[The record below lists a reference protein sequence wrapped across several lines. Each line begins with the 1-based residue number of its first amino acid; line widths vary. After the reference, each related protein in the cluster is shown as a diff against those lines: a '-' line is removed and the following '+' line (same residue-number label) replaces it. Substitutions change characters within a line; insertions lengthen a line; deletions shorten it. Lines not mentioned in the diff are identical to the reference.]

1 MYKLVQRIVEKAMK
15 CLYNLMFKYAM
26 KHETIDKDYA
36 ALCKLV
42 KKKTASRQIVPFS
55 DMEIKQL
62 WDSIE
67 FPYVDMVF
75 NRDIFGLATERTSYA
90 ENDGY

>member
-1 MYKLVQRIVEKAMK
+1 MYSASLKKRMK
-15 CLYNLMFKYAM
+15 SLYNLMFKYAM
-26 KHETIDKDYA
+26 KHEIIDKDYA
-36 ALCKLV
+36 ALCKPV